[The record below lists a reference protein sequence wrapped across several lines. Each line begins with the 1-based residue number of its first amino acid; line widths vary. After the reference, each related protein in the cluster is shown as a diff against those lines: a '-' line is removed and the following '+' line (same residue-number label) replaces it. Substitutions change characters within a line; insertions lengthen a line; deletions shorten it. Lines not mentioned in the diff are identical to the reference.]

1 MSSLI
6 DPRLNGNISTSKKQT
21 MIEVDH
27 LSKNYGS
34 LVAVDNISFQ
44 VNKGEILGF
53 LGPNGAGKSTTMK
66 MLSCFITPTSGTAR
80 INGKDIQTD
89 SIAVRK
95 IVGYLP
101 ESAPSYKSMT
111 VHEFLDFIAET
122 RGFSGQEKSEKVER
136 IIDLTSLESARL
148 QTIDTLSK
156 GFRQRVGFAQA
167 LIHDPPVLIL
177 DEPTDGLDPNQKQE
191 VRLLIRKMAEEKAII
206 LSTHILEEMEAVC
219 TRAVIINQGKI
230 VVDGSPTELLTHS
243 KMYNTITVTL
253 PHRLEDTTVQALQKL
268 EAINDIKIF
277 EPTQAS
283 GLFTV
288 QVFPNKKQDILEQVK
303 SCLVADS
310 IEISEIYRE
319 KGFMD
324 EVFRNL
330 TLGG

>member
-1 MSSLI
+1 
-6 DPRLNGNISTSKKQT
+6 
-21 MIEVDH
+21 MIEVDR
-27 LSKNYGS
+27 LSKIYGS

-66 MLSCFITPTSGTAR
+66 ILSCFLNPTSGTAR
-80 INGKDIQTD
+80 IGGKDIQSD
-89 SIAVRK
+89 SLAVRK

-101 ESAPSYKSMT
+101 ESAPSYKNMT
-111 VHEFLDFIAET
+111 VLEFLDFIAQT
-122 RGFSGQEKSEKVER
+122 RGFSGQEKSNKVER
-136 IIDLTSLESARL
+136 IIDLTTLDSARY

-191 VRLLIRKMAEEKAII
+191 VRTLIRQMAEEKAII

-230 VVDGSPTELLTHS
+230 VADGSPQSLLTHS
-243 KMYNTITVTL
+243 KLYNTVTL
-253 PHRLEDTTVQALQKL
+253 KLSIRPETLAIQALQEL
-268 EAINDIKIF
+268 DCVNDVKIID
-277 EPTQAS
+277 PQQPDDS
-283 GLFTV
+283 FTV
-288 QVFPNKKQDILEQVK
+288 QVYPNKKQDILGEVK
-303 SCLVADS
+303 SLLDS
-310 IEISEIYRE
+310 TSVVVSEIYRE

>member
-1 MSSLI
+1 
-6 DPRLNGNISTSKKQT
+6 
-21 MIEVDH
+21 MIEVDR
-27 LSKNYGS
+27 LSKKYGS

-80 INGKDIQTD
+80 IGGKDILTE
-89 SIAVRK
+89 SMAVRE
-95 IVGYLP
+95 ILGYLP

-111 VHEFLDFIAET
+111 VLEFLVFIAET
-122 RGFSGQEKSEKVER
+122 RGFSGQEKSNRVER
-136 IIDLTSLESARL
+136 IIELTTLNSARF

-191 VRLLIRKMAEEKAII
+191 VRALIKKMAEEKAII

-219 TRAVIINQGKI
+219 TRAVIINHGRI
-230 VVDGSPTELLTHS
+230 VADGSPQTLLSHS
-243 KMYNTITVTL
+243 KMFNTVTVKL
-253 PHRLEDTTVQALQKL
+253 TDNLEEPTIESLRKL
-268 EAINDIKIF
+268 DGINDVKTIAPPRPE
-277 EPTQAS
+277 EP
-283 GLFTV
+283 FTV
-288 QVFPNKKQDILEQVK
+288 QIFPNRKQDILGQVK
-303 SCLVADS
+303 DCLKANN

>member
-1 MSSLI
+1 
-6 DPRLNGNISTSKKQT
+6 

-34 LVAVDNISFQ
+34 LVAVDNVSFQ

-80 INGKDIQTD
+80 IDGKDILSD

-111 VHEFLDFIAET
+111 VNEFLDFIAET
-122 RGFSGQEKSEKVER
+122 RGFSGQEKSDKVER
-136 IIDLTSLESARL
+136 IIDLTSLESARQ

-191 VRLLIRKMAEEKAII
+191 VRTLIGKMAEEKAII

-219 TRAVIINQGKI
+219 TRAIIINQGKI
-230 VVDGSPTELLTHS
+230 VVDGAPQELLTHS
-243 KMYNTITVTL
+243 KMYNTVTLTL
-253 PHRLEDTTVQALQKL
+253 PHRLEDTIVEALQKL
-268 EAINDIKIF
+268 EAVNDVKII
-277 EPTQAS
+277 EPSQAS

-288 QVFPNKKQDILEQVK
+288 QIFPNKKQDILGQVK
-303 SCLVADS
+303 KCLDADN

>member
-1 MSSLI
+1 
-6 DPRLNGNISTSKKQT
+6 

-80 INGKDIQTD
+80 IGGQDIQSD
-89 SIAVRK
+89 SIAVKK

-111 VHEFLDFIAET
+111 VHEFLDFIAEI
-122 RGFSGQEKSEKVER
+122 RGFSGQEKREKVER
-136 IIDLTSLESARL
+136 IINLTSLESARM

-191 VRLLIRKMAEEKAII
+191 VRTLIGKMAEEKAII

-219 TRAVIINQGKI
+219 TRAVIINKGKI
-230 VVDGSPTELLTHS
+230 VVDGAPQELLTHS
-243 KMYNTITVTL
+243 KMYNTVTL
-253 PHRLEDTTVQALQKL
+253 TLSHRLEDAAVQSLQKL
-268 EAINDIKIF
+268 ENINDVKII
-277 EPTQAS
+277 EPAQTS
-283 GLFTV
+283 GLFTI

-303 SCLVADS
+303 SCLAADN

>member
-1 MSSLI
+1 
-6 DPRLNGNISTSKKQT
+6 

-80 INGKDIQTD
+80 IDGKDIQSD
-89 SIAVRK
+89 SLGVRK

-122 RGFSGQEKSEKVER
+122 RGFRGQEKSDKVDR
-136 IIDLTSLESARL
+136 IIDLTSLESARF

-191 VRLLIRKMAEEKAII
+191 VRSLICKMAEEKAII

-230 VVDGSPTELLTHS
+230 VVDGSPQELLTHS
-243 KMYNTITVTL
+243 KMYNTITLTL
-253 PHRLEDTTVQALQKL
+253 PHRLEDATVEALQKL
-268 EAINDIKIF
+268 EVINDVKIF
-277 EPTQAS
+277 EPAQTS
-283 GLFTV
+283 GLFSV

-303 SCLVADS
+303 SCLDADN